1 VFAVGEDEPIS
12 LVLEDNKG
20 RNVDPTSDPIIQHY
34 DLRAGKVTDPIEV
47 LYRNRQAEP
56 IKTIDIPCNWTE
68 FELERGR
75 DDGKPCTERFEA
87 EAYLTYSY
95 PIGYSAEIDT
105 DFVVPERDQAVL
117 VVVSTQSAAW
127 LIGADGERIESLTSS
142 DDGSDLDEWAFVVP
156 ADATEFEL
164 WTNTHSN
171 RNPDCCDP
179 EKGVDHKTIISIPT

>member
-1 VFAVGEDEPIS
+1 MMTYRRM
-12 LVLEDNKG
+12 NK
-20 RNVDPTSDPIIQHY
+20 
-34 DLRAGKVTDPIEV
+34 DLWRAGMECLIARLDPE
-47 LYRNRQAEP
+47 A
-56 IKTIDIPCNWTE
+56 
-68 FELERGR
+68 
-75 DDGKPCTERFEA
+75 A
-87 EAYLTYSY
+87 EATRRQ
-95 PIGYSAEIDT
+95 AEIDT